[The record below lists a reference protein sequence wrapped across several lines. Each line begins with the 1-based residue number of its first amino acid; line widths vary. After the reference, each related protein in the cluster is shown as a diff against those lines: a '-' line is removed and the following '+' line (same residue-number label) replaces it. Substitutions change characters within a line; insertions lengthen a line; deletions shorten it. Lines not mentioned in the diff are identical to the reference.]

1 MGIPLINRLVILGVG
16 SIGGS
21 LARALKKKQCVTEV
35 VGFGRTKQ
43 HLQTAV
49 DLGVID
55 TYTTDIVAAIKDADI
70 IVVCTPVCSISTMFE
85 QMAGEFSASTIL
97 TDVGSTKMSV
107 VDAAKRVFGEVPP
120 NFVPAHPIAGTEKSG
135 VQASVSDL
143 FQGRRVILTP
153 LKNTDADALQCVRE
167 MWQKTGAIV
176 SEMEVKHHDE
186 VLAATSHLPHLLAY
200 VLVDTLAR
208 MQDNPEVFQYAAG
221 GFKDFTRIASS
232 DPQMWR
238 DICLENSKPI
248 IDMIDKYQ
256 LELGKMRAAIAKK
269 DSNTIKRIFT
279 RAKQARDNFCNPS
292 KSQ

>member
-1 MGIPLINRLVILGVG
+1 LIKRLAIIGVG

-21 LARALKKKQCVTEV
+21 LARALKQNQFVAEV
-35 VGFGRTKQ
+35 VGFGRNEH

-55 TYTTDIVAAIKDADI
+55 VYATDIIVAIENADI
-70 IVVCTPVCSISTMFE
+70 IVVCTPVCSISTILE
-85 QMAGEFSASTIL
+85 KIAGKLSATTIV
-97 TDVGSTKMSV
+97 TDVGSTKLSV
-107 VDAAKRVFGEVPP
+107 IDAARRVFGEVPD
-120 NFVPAHPIAGTEKSG
+120 NFVPGHPIAGTEKSG
-135 VQASVSDL
+135 VTASVADL

-153 LKNTDADALQCVRE
+153 VKNTDARALQCVRE

-176 SEMEVKHHDE
+176 SEMDVTHHDE

-208 MQDNPEVFQYAAG
+208 MEDKPEIFQYAAG

-238 DICLENSKPI
+238 DICLENSEPI
-248 IDMIDKYQ
+248 IDVIDKYQ
-256 LELGKMRAAIAKK
+256 FELGKIRTAIAKK

-279 RAKQARDNFCNPS
+279 RAKQARDDFCNNS
-292 KSQ
+292 KPQ

>member
-1 MGIPLINRLVILGVG
+1 MINRLVIIGVG

-21 LARALKKKQCVTEV
+21 LARALKKSQF
-35 VGFGRTKQ
+35 VGEIVGYSRDEN

-55 TYTTDIVAAIKDADI
+55 AYETDIVAAIHDANV
-70 IVVCTPVCSISTMFE
+70 IVICTPVCSISAVFE
-85 QMAGEFSASTIL
+85 KIAGRLSASTIV

-107 VDAAKRVFGEVPP
+107 IEAARGVFGEVPP
-120 NFVPAHPIAGTEKSG
+120 NFVAGHPIAGTEKSG
-135 VQASVSDL
+135 VTASVSDL

-153 LKNTDADALQCVRE
+153 VKNTDLDALQCVRE
-167 MWQKTGAIV
+167 MWQQTGAIV
-176 SEMEVKHHDE
+176 SEMDVMHHDE

-208 MQDNPEVFQYAAG
+208 MEDKPEIFEYAAG

-238 DICLENSKPI
+238 DICLENSEPI
-248 IDMIDKYQ
+248 IDMIDRFQ
-256 LELGKMRAAIAKK
+256 LELEKIRTAVAKH
-269 DSNTIKRIFT
+269 DSNTIKSIFT
-279 RAKQARDNFCNPS
+279 RAKQARDDFCNKS
-292 KSQ
+292 KPQ